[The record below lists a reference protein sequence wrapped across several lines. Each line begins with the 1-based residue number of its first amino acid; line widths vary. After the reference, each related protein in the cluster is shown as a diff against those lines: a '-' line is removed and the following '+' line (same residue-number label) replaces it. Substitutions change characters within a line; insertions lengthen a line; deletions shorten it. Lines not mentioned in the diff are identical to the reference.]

1 MGAKE
6 TGGQLSLRD
15 CGFSLDAIFDP
26 FFWQQK
32 GPKWRGSR
40 IISLISKIGIQNPP
54 KTSCQRSN
62 PTKLIPRGPPGKKQN
77 QTPFWG
83 SKILRKGSLLVLERY
98 IYTGWWFGLEHF
110 LFFHTWGIIIPT
122 DFHIFQ
128 RGWNHQPVVHI
139 CLSRKATQEATF
151 PAMAGLP
158 VARSSLRPLRLTY
171 QRDGAFQKSLGMAM
185 ENR

>member
-6 TGGQLSLRD
+6 TGGQLSLWD
-15 CGFSLDAIFDP
+15 CGFSLNAIFDP

-62 PTKLIPRGPPGKKQN
+62 PTKLIPRAPPEKKKKKQF

-83 SKILRKGSLLVLERY
+83 SKILRKGSLLVLEGIYLYWLVVWLGTFFIFPYIGNNHPDWLIFFRGVETTNQLY
-98 IYTGWWFGLEHF
+98 IYASQGKPH
-110 LFFHTWGIIIPT
+110 
-122 DFHIFQ
+122 
-128 RGWNHQPVVHI
+128 R
-139 CLSRKATQEATF
+139 
-151 PAMAGLP
+151 
-158 VARSSLRPLRLTY
+158 RPLPPPW
-171 QRDGAFQKSLGMAM
+171 QACPWRDHHWDL
-185 ENR
+185 